1 MKNKHISF
9 KKVVV
14 ARITPSGMRYIN
26 GGGSTRPPKY
36 TSVPTTSSQSQNIGN
51 CDQTDPFQMTRR

>member
-1 MKNKHISF
+1 MKNKHITL

-14 ARITPSGMRYIN
+14 ARITPKAMRYVK
-26 GGGSTRPPKY
+26 GGGDPKPPKY

-51 CDQTDPFQMTRR
+51 CDQTDPFQMTGR